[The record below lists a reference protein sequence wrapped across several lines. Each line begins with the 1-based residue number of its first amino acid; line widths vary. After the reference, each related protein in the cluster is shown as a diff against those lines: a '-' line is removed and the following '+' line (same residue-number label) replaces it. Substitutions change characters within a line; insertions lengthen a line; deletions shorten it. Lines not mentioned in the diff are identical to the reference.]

1 MNIYK
6 FFILAM
12 LFAVSSVSLFA
23 QKYELE
29 RLHSGINTQSY
40 DEISPV
46 LSLDGKKLYFTR
58 VGYPLYEKTLV
69 EKGEDLSQ
77 SMNQTGFIKYLK
89 KIFTTLANQS
99 VYDPIASSY
108 NQDIWIAESVDDVFD
123 VVEHPKYPLN
133 NALPNS
139 VCSITPSA
147 NEVIL
152 LNQFVED
159 GGMQKGFSVTREESE
174 GVWTF
179 PKPIKINNYHN
190 SGPDVSMCMSQD
202 GQIIIIA
209 MERGDS
215 KGLSDLYISFR
226 TGLDEWSE
234 PKNMG
239 VNVNSINRETTPFLS
254 ADNSSL
260 FFASDRRSTLGG
272 TDLFMIKRLD
282 EGWENWSQP
291 RRFVEP
297 INSPASDS
305 QPFFNSNTGYLYFTS
320 NRNGSSDIY
329 RVKISPPNP
338 IGVVVKGKVFNAKT
352 EEPVSAKI
360 LSGNKASSLRNL
372 YIADDGSYK
381 ITVPKGMEYVISA
394 EKSGYTGNEETIS
407 FEKSYVYYKEYTVN
421 LYLNPIE
428 KGSKIELDPIYFE
441 QSTANVLEKSY
452 DSLDKLAIFLQENP
466 YMYIQ
471 INGHTDNQGEIA
483 ALQKLSEERAAAIK
497 DYLVYQKLIKPVR
510 VSTKGYGPDQPL
522 NDNSTEELRKQNR
535 RVEAIIT
542 DISDP
547 IFAEKKKKK

>member
-1 MNIYK
+1 M
-6 FFILAM
+6 
-12 LFAVSSVSLFA
+12 SSVSLFA

-46 LSLDGKKLYFTR
+46 LSQDGKKLYFTR

-77 SMNQTGFIKYLK
+77 SMKPSGFLQYLK
-89 KIFTTLANQS
+89 KIFTTLGSQS
-99 VYDPIASSY
+99 VYDPISSSY

-123 VVEHPKYPLN
+123 AVSHPKYPLN

-139 VCSITPSA
+139 VCSITPSS

-152 LNQFVED
+152 LNQFIED

-174 GVWTF
+174 GLWTF
-179 PKPIKINNYHN
+179 PEPIKINNYHN

-202 GQIIIIA
+202 GQVIIIA

-226 TGLDEWSE
+226 SGLDEWSE

-260 FFASDRRSTLGG
+260 FFASDRRTTLGG

-297 INSPASDS
+297 INSTYSDS
-305 QPFFNSNTGYLYFTS
+305 EPFFNSNTGYLYFTS

-338 IGVVVKGKVFNAKT
+338 ISVVVKGKIFNAKT
-352 EEPVSAKI
+352 EEPVSANI
-360 LSGNKASSLRNL
+360 LSGNMASSLRNL
-372 YIADDGSYK
+372 YISDDGSYK
-381 ITVPKGMEYVISA
+381 ITVPKGVEYVIGA
-394 EKSGYTGNEETIS
+394 EKSGYTSNQETIS

-441 QSTANVLEKSY
+441 QSTANVLENSY
-452 DSLDKLAIFLQENP
+452 DALDKLAIFLQENP

-471 INGHTDNQGEIA
+471 INGHTDNQGDA
-483 ALQKLSEERAAAIK
+483 DALQKLSDERANAIK

-510 VSTKGYGPDQPL
+510 VSAKGYGSDQPL
-522 NDNSTEELRKQNR
+522 NDNSSEELRKQNR

-542 DISDP
+542 DISEP